1 MGYSFKLTAK
11 SQVTV
16 PKDVR
21 EALGV
26 GPGGRISFE
35 IGSDGRVTLSSVSD
49 LAARERR
56 RADFIRRVKRV
67 SAEFAKHDPL
77 PGMDGL
83 TYQRMMRGDGPEV

>member
-1 MGYSFKLTAK
+1 MGYVSRLTSK

-21 EALGV
+21 RALGV
-26 GPGGRISFE
+26 GPGEDVQFE
-35 IGSDGRVTLSSVSD
+35 VDDEGRVLLSAASD
-49 LAARERR
+49 DAAREKR
-56 RADFIRRVKRV
+56 RADFVRRVALV
-67 SAEFAKHDPL
+67 SADFCKHDPL